1 MPLVFVSDQTP
12 YTLLAGVLFVRG
24 LGLGASIQPTTA
36 AAYAV
41 VDSSQVPRATAA
53 LNTLR
58 QIGASVGTALL
69 SVVLQHESATALSPP
84 SGAAEGLL
92 GPLSAGERAQL
103 SGPLATAF
111 GHTFIWAA
119 AIAFVAILPAIALLC
134 AERSCRRPDTVSEAG
149 MGNAA
154 VEVAANAG

>member
-1 MPLVFVSDQTP
+1 VPLVFVSDQTP

-92 GPLSAGERAQL
+92 GVKSR
-103 SGPLATAF
+103 
-111 GHTFIWAA
+111 
-119 AIAFVAILPAIALLC
+119 
-134 AERSCRRPDTVSEAG
+134 
-149 MGNAA
+149 
-154 VEVAANAG
+154 EVV